1 MGLQINNSNLTNNYA
16 LVSKEISL
24 TNFELS
30 NTILNTA
37 ARFYFDGIKP
47 GDRVAVLS
55 ENSPAFVISIYAL
68 WRINAIPVPLN
79 IRLKQNELND
89 IIEFANIRYVLTS
102 QKQNFD
108 HPKTLQLNLYLENS
122 ENQLNYDNSVDRDD
136 IAVVLFT
143 SGSSGNPKGVEIT
156 NNNLFSSYMSI
167 SSEYN
172 FTSEDKFLASLP
184 FYHIGG
190 FSVITR
196 SILSGATL
204 ILPESLSIESISGS
218 FTEYDPTVVSLVP
231 TMLKRLIEKD
241 ISPNISLRLAFIG
254 GGPSDDK
261 LVVSSIK
268 KGWPF
273 VKVYGSTETCS
284 MISGI
289 SNDDLISRPASG
301 GRAFKG
307 VEIMI
312 YDENRKE
319 VDNGIIGEIGVKS
332 DSVARGY
339 LKQAEIWK
347 QKTHNGIYLT
357 GDYGYLDEEDFLFVV
372 SRRTD
377 LIVSGGENIDPAEI
391 EKVLLEIDQ
400 VKETVVFPAEDEEW
414 GQIPIAVIVFE
425 AGKEIEELEIVS
437 KLKKSLSSFKIPKK
451 IFVIDKLP
459 TNELGKVDLPRI
471 KIKLDVS

>member
-1 MGLQINNSNLTNNYA
+1 MGLQINNYA

-37 ARFYFDGIKP
+37 ARFFFDGIKP
-47 GDRVAVLS
+47 GDRVAILS
-55 ENSPAFVISIYAL
+55 ENSVAFVISIYAL

-79 IRLKQNELND
+79 IRLKQNEIND
-89 IIEFANIRYVLTS
+89 IIEFANIKYVLTS

-108 HPKTLQLNLYLENS
+108 DPKTLQLKLYLENF
-122 ENQLNYDNSVDRDD
+122 ENQLNYDNSVDGDD
-136 IAVVLFT
+136 IALVLFT

-156 NNNLFSSYMSI
+156 NNNIFSSYLNI

-172 FTSEDKFLASLP
+172 FTSKDKFLASLP

-204 ILPESLSIESISGS
+204 ILPESLSVESISAS
-218 FTEYDPTVVSLVP
+218 LTEYDPTVVSLVP
-231 TMLKRLIEKD
+231 TMLKRLVEKD
-241 ISPNISLRLAFIG
+241 ISPNINLRLAFIG

-261 LVVSSIK
+261 LVVGSIK

-273 VKVYGSTETCS
+273 VKVYGSTETCA

-377 LIVSGGENIDPAEI
+377 LIVSGGENIDPSEI

-400 VKETVVFPAEDEEW
+400 VKETVVFPTENEEW
-414 GQIPIAVIVFE
+414 GQIPVAVIVFE
-425 AGKEIEELEIVS
+425 AGKEIEELEIIS
-437 KLKKSLSSFKIPKK
+437 TLKKSLSTFKIPKK

-459 TNELGKVDLPRI
+459 RNELGKVDLPRI
-471 KIKLDVS
+471 KIKLGLS